1 MPLNLEDR
9 RKLIDLLSKMPP
21 FQDIDGRRSV
31 LSAAG
36 LEIFIPRVNFS
47 LAAEVFVGLLV
58 SQLEQYGTMESSSEP
73 ALYSLLKWADDPMH
87 MGVGDRNFVR
97 RLMGLLPLNQPAG
110 APPPPSTPIQE
121 GEAAKGGR
129 ESKIVILFLAASPT
143 DQDRLR
149 SDQEY
154 RAIDENLRKSEYRD
168 KFKLEIGLA
177 VQVDDLQEL
186 LLRHKPHIV
195 HFSGHGSTEGI
206 ALEDHTG
213 HTSLVPPEAL
223 SELFEILRKN
233 IRCVVLNACLS
244 EAQARGIARAIEVV
258 VGMSQEIGD
267 TAAIAFA
274 SAFYQALGYG
284 EDALTAFRLGVNLI
298 RRQGLPDGAAP
309 RLICREG
316 VDASTIK
323 FV

>member
-21 FQDIDGRRSV
+21 FQDVDGRRSV
-31 LSAAG
+31 LNAAG

-47 LAAEVFVGLLV
+47 LATEVFVGLLV
-58 SQLEQYGTMESSSEP
+58 SQLEQYGTMEATNEP
-73 ALYSLLKWADDPMH
+73 ALFSLLRWADDPAQL
-87 MGVGDRNFVR
+87 GVGDRSFVR
-97 RLMGLLPLNQPAG
+97 RLLGLPPLTQPAG
-110 APPPPSTPIQE
+110 TPPHPPTPTRAVE
-121 GEAAKGGR
+121 SAAGGGTD
-129 ESKIVILFLAASPT
+129 KIVILFLAASPT

-154 RAIDENLRKSEYRD
+154 RAIDENLRKSDYRD

-206 ALEDHTG
+206 VLEDHTG
-213 HTSLVPPEAL
+213 RASLVPPEAL
-223 SELFEILRKN
+223 SDLFEILHKN

-244 EAQARGIARAIEVV
+244 EAQARGIAQAIEAV

-267 TAAIAFA
+267 SAAIAFA
-274 SAFYQALGYG
+274 SAFYQGLGYG
-284 EDALTAFRLGVNLI
+284 EDILTAFRLGVNLI

-309 RLICREG
+309 HLICREG
-316 VDASTIK
+316 VDARSIK
-323 FV
+323 FA